1 MVNNKTKLKQVM
13 DWKAAVR
20 SGIISSAVLLLL
32 VLLIVPA
39 IRGWN
44 AWVIVRY
51 IASIFMGQSILPPPA
66 SFHLTAM
73 IVALITH
80 VVISIGATILL
91 AFIIHRWGLIV
102 GIIGGAI
109 FGLCLYGI
117 NFFSISYFFPWFYLI
132 KGWEMLLSHVIFGAV
147 AGGVYEALE
156 VEKFVSIETGKEE

>member
-1 MVNNKTKLKQVM
+1 MNDTKTKLKQVM
-13 DWKAAVR
+13 DWKAAIR

-44 AWVIVRY
+44 TWVIVRY

-66 SFHLTAM
+66 SFHLTAL
-73 IVALITH
+73 IVALVTH
-80 VVISIGATILL
+80 IIISVGTAVLL
-91 AFIIHRWGLIV
+91 AFIIHRWGLLV

-132 KGWEMLLSHVIFGAV
+132 KGWEMMLSHIIFGAV

-156 VEKFVSIETGKEE
+156 VEKFVPEEV